1 LWCRPYFEVAAQL
14 FGTDAQMNASL
25 KRAGKSSI
33 LSRRPVM
40 RAKSVLLLLIALG
53 CGVVASVA
61 VSQVV
66 LDQNGREDVQTV
78 GILVVAKD
86 LSAATK
92 IPPGAFKIEQ
102 WPVDRVP
109 VGAITDP
116 KAVENKFTKQR
127 LYAGEPIIEAKLSVK
142 GKEFSV
148 PAGFRIFD
156 IVVRD
161 ESGGGG
167 YIGPG
172 DHVDVFGYFEK
183 GNRINAAKSVKV
195 MENLEVVMIDG
206 VAVVDPE
213 STTQKKSSTI
223 QLLVKD
229 SQYVVLDTA
238 ANLGKLR
245 LALRPPEQ
253 AGNGSNRTDDG
264 ESFMSWLKESE
275 AVQVER
281 TRVEPIQRAMVA
293 LPEKGDGHEMTI
305 ISANKSTKYKWV
317 DGQMI
322 PQVPN
327 SEASSDSGASGTRSS
342 LPSSSSYRPT
352 SNSPSLGVPASTQS
366 TQSAEAAKPVDPA
379 NSVQSNMTLDPASG
393 SWQSGG
399 FKATY
404 PGSK

>member
-1 LWCRPYFEVAAQL
+1 
-14 FGTDAQMNASL
+14 
-25 KRAGKSSI
+25 
-33 LSRRPVM
+33 M
-40 RAKSVLLLLIALG
+40 RAKSILLLLIALG

-66 LDQNGREDVQTV
+66 LDQKNRGEVQTV

-92 IPPGAFKIEQ
+92 IPADSFRIEQ

-109 VGAITDP
+109 AGAITDP

-127 LYAGEPIIEAKLSVK
+127 LYSGEPIIEAKLSAK

-148 PAGFRIFD
+148 PVGYRIFD

-183 GNRINAAKSVKV
+183 SARVQAAKSVKV

-213 STTQKKSSTI
+213 ATTQKKSSTI

-253 AGNGSNRTDDG
+253 AGSSHTKADDG
-264 ESFMSWLKESE
+264 ELFMSWLKESE
-275 AVQVER
+275 VANTAEKSTPAPTLTESKVATPKKEKAPSHEMLIISSTKATTYR
-281 TRVEPIQRAMVA
+281 EINGKMVA
-293 LPEKGDGHEMTI
+293 LSDEPEPEPQPQKSSLPTGNFPPTYKSPLAPSSTSSPFTGAGST
-305 ISANKSTKYKWV
+305 SAS
-317 DGQMI
+317 GG
-322 PQVPN
+322 
-327 SEASSDSGASGTRSS
+327 ASSDSTGNA
-342 LPSSSSYRPT
+342 
-352 SNSPSLGVPASTQS
+352 
-366 TQSAEAAKPVDPA
+366 
-379 NSVQSNMTLDPASG
+379 QSNMSWDPNSG

-404 PGSK
+404 PSAK

>member
-1 LWCRPYFEVAAQL
+1 
-14 FGTDAQMNASL
+14 
-25 KRAGKSSI
+25 
-33 LSRRPVM
+33 M
-40 RAKSVLLLLIALG
+40 RAKSILLLLIALG

-66 LDQNGREDVQTV
+66 LDQKNRGEVKTV

-86 LSAATK
+86 LSASTK
-92 IPPGAFKIEQ
+92 IPPESFRVEQ
-102 WPVDRVP
+102 WPLDRVP
-109 VGAITDP
+109 IGAVTDP
-116 KAVENKFTKQR
+116 KMVENKFTKQR
-127 LYAGEPIIEAKLSVK
+127 LYAGEPIIEAKLSAK

-148 PAGFRIFD
+148 PVGYRIFD

-172 DHVDVFGYFEK
+172 DHVDVFGYFDK
-183 GNRINAAKSVKV
+183 SARVHAAKSVKV

-213 STTQKKSSTI
+213 ATTQKKSNTI

-253 AGNGSNRTDDG
+253 ASTAGGKYDEG

-275 AVQVER
+275 PASVEKP
-281 TRVEPIQRAMVA
+281 TTSEQKPIPSK
-293 LPEKGDGHEMTI
+293 PERIASNEMLVIT
-305 ISANKSTKYKWV
+305 ANKSTVFREINGKWGPISAEVEAEANKQPQALPYFPPYKSPTKEGSN
-317 DGQMI
+317 GQTAT
-322 PQVPN
+322 PSHNAKPSQFTKSADP
-327 SEASSDSGASGTRSS
+327 SGAASSNMSGD
-342 LPSSSSYRPT
+342 PT
-352 SNSPSLGVPASTQS
+352 G
-366 TQSAEAAKPVDPA
+366 
-379 NSVQSNMTLDPASG
+379 G
-393 SWQSGG
+393 SWQPGG

-404 PGSK
+404 PSTK